1 MRLFPRRKAALV
13 VTAISAMVLGLGATG
28 AQAAVP
34 DQGLV
39 AQYDFTQTSGA
50 SVPNSAPGSSLGAAT
65 VQNLQAT
72 DWTGSQLTLRGGA
85 KTSTGNWVRLPND
98 ILQGKTSA
106 TVVAEVKASQAM
118 LNGFHFL
125 WNIGNDSSATEYFFA
140 SLNCGSG
147 RAPLVGL
154 KSAGVERLVQSSSC
168 GVTANQWVSVVA
180 VVDGAS
186 GTASLYIDGKR
197 AAQGAMP
204 VTPANVV
211 DQSLNAIGRAP
222 WPDPLFQG
230 AISAFRV
237 YDRALSAAEVAQV
250 SDSDAQTHA
259 AELQAQA
266 QAILTSLNVSDVQTS
281 TDIDLPTSS
290 GRVTWT
296 SSNPAVVATDGT
308 VTAPL
313 AGQPAIPV
321 QLTATAAVRGVTA
334 TKTITVTV
342 LPSTESAEQRIQRLA
357 QRFVIPSVIE
367 SGAALPAAPEGT
379 TIAVTSATSGVAVTD
394 TISSS
399 SEEALDATITIRVT
413 DSATGAT
420 TDRAFTVRVLPA
432 ATTTQ
437 LLAYNRTPTTVNEA
451 NNADVAL
458 SMHLALEDGAG
469 WSPLN
474 ENYGIFFAKTSTT
487 PPASGTT
494 ESIIRSLRSPHLF
507 HLADG
512 GYGIAATRTARGGAS
527 DGTQASSFLFAK
539 SSDLLSYREIGLVNV
554 GVTSGVNEPAVVWDS
569 ASQRYVVSWISDAG
583 APYYT
588 TFADL
593 ADVSTRGAV
602 LRGTVTGSAGNPGTG
617 VANFASGNAVPV
629 AASIADALQVRF
641 GRIANTD
648 VEALDGVEVE
658 QGGALSAADLP
669 ERAELSYDD
678 GSKASRAIAWDAAS
692 LAAVDTSAPGTY
704 EVTGSVKAPQYATPF
719 ADERADPSVFRFDWN
734 GQQKFLMIATE
745 DLNLNPID
753 PANGPHMP
761 IRIAD
766 TIEELSDDAVDAGRN
781 VEIDLLR
788 AGDTDADGGVMTG
801 CFWAP
806 EFHVIGGKLSILFM
820 PCYNGSNGRP
830 DMWTGRASIIQ
841 LKQDAQGA
849 DLDPAVPANWTKAQK
864 VVRSDG
870 SILNPIQSISLDMT
884 YFQDSGQSYYMWQM
898 LGAIFIAKMDPA
910 DPTRLTSAPVRILA
924 PEYAWD
930 NTIAEGPNVHV
941 HDGKLYMIY
950 SGSTVGDSYT
960 TGLATATAGQ
970 NVDLTD
976 PAAWSKLNYPIQKS
990 GVFNGAWQLGTGH
1003 GMWSHDE
1010 DDNLLYVFHAR
1021 TDHDGL
1027 SGRDMFV
1034 RRVHWAAD
1042 GLPVFDMEEDEEV
1055 APDNRAVK
1063 VAVTVTAAPAAT
1075 LDYTATVTARCV
1087 AGKVVQTVLITNTDD
1102 VALALQTTSPYGT
1115 KATASLA
1122 AGKSVSYAF
1131 TTRLATMPPGSVK
1144 VDASA
1149 TVGGTAVT
1157 GTQTVTY
1164 PQANCG

>member
-13 VTAISAMVLGLGATG
+13 VTAIAAMVLGLGATG

-50 SVPNSAPGSSLGAAT
+50 SVPNTAPGSALGAAT
-65 VQNLQAT
+65 VQNLQAA

-98 ILQGKTSA
+98 ILKGKTSA

-168 GVTANQWVSVVA
+168 GVTANQWVSVVS

-197 AAQGAMP
+197 TAQGAMP

-237 YDRALSAAEVAQV
+237 YDRALSAAEIAQV

-259 AELQAQA
+259 TELQAQA
-266 QAILTSLNVSDVQTS
+266 QAILTSLNLADIQTSSDV
-281 TDIDLPTSS
+281 DLPTSS
-290 GRVTWT
+290 GLVTWT
-296 SSNPAVVATDGT
+296 SSNPAVVAADGT

-313 AGQPAIPV
+313 AGQPSIPV

-342 LPSTESAEQRIQRLA
+342 LPSTETAEQRIQRLA
-357 QRFVIPSVIE
+357 QRFVIPAVVE
-367 SGAALPAAPEGT
+367 SGAAVPAAPEGT
-379 TIAVTSATSGVAVTD
+379 TIAFRAATGAVSVTD
-394 TISSS
+394 KISTTSDQAVDS
-399 SEEALDATITIRVT
+399 TLTVRVT
-413 DSATGAT
+413 DAATGAT
-420 TDRAFTVRVLPA
+420 TDRAFAVRVLPA

-437 LLAYNRTPTTVNEA
+437 LLAYSRNATTVGEA

-474 ENYGIFFAKTSTT
+474 ENYGIFFAKTSVT
-487 PPASGTT
+487 PAASGTT
-494 ESIIRSLRSPHLF
+494 ESIIRSLRNPHLF

-512 GYGIAATRTARGGAS
+512 SYGIVATRTARGGAS
-527 DGTQASSFLFAK
+527 DGTQASSLLFAK
-539 SSDLLSYREIGLVNV
+539 SSDLLSYQEVGLVNL

-569 ASQRYVVSWISDAG
+569 ASQRYVVSWTSDAG

-602 LRGTVTGSAGNPGTG
+602 LRGTVSGSAGSPGTG
-617 VANFASGNAVPV
+617 VANYASGNAIPV
-629 AASIADALQVRF
+629 TASVVDALQVRF

-648 VEALDGVEVE
+648 VQALDGVEVE
-658 QGGALSAADLP
+658 QGDALSAADLP
-669 ERAELSYDD
+669 KRAELSYDD
-678 GSKASRAIAWDAAS
+678 GSDASRAIAWDAAS
-692 LAAVDTSAPGTY
+692 LAAVDTSKPGTY
-704 EVTGSVKAPQYATPF
+704 EVTGSVKQPQYATPF

-761 IRIAD
+761 IRVAD

-870 SILNPIQSISLDMT
+870 SILNPIQNISLDMT
-884 YFQDSGQSYYMWQM
+884 YFEDSGQSYYMWQM
-898 LGAIFIAKMDPA
+898 LGSIFIAKMDPA
-910 DPTRLTSAPVRILA
+910 DPTRLTSTPVRILA

-930 NTIAEGPNVHV
+930 NTIAEGPNVQV

-950 SGSTVGDSYT
+950 SGSTVGDTYT
-960 TGLATATAGQ
+960 TGLATATAGAG
-970 NVDLTD
+970 VDLTA
-976 PAAWSKLNYPIQKS
+976 PAAWTKLNYPIQKS

-1003 GMWSHDE
+1003 GMWSYDE

-1055 APDNRAVK
+1055 APGNRTVK
-1063 VAVTVTAAPAAT
+1063 VAVTVKAAPAVT
-1075 LDYTATVTARCV
+1075 LDYTATATARCV
-1087 AGKVVQTVLITNTDD
+1087 AGKVVQTVTITNTDD
-1102 VALALQTTSPYGT
+1102 VALALQTTSPYGS

-1131 TTRLATMPPGSVK
+1131 TTRLTTMPAGSVK

-1149 TVGGTAVT
+1149 TVDGKAVT
-1157 GTQTVTY
+1157 GTQTVAY